1 MRKWLTEHLTAA
13 LRAAKAKGDLTLTIQ
28 PPIILESP
36 KREDHGD
43 VATTLAL
50 LLAPI
55 EGRPPREMAEQI
67 LRHLP
72 QTEDFAAA
80 IKHVEIAGPGYL
92 NFTFSPAYWHGA
104 LREVEREGE
113 AYGRSSLGLGE
124 GQRVLIEFVSANPT
138 GPLHVGHGRGAAVG
152 DCLANLLSATGH
164 TVEREYYINDVGAQ
178 IETLGRSVWARY
190 RESCGEPSAL
200 PENAYRGAYIARLA
214 GEVKAQRGTAL
225 LTLPETQAVAELG
238 VSAQGKLLEGIRED
252 LEMFRVRFDRW
263 QSEQALVSAG
273 AVERVLGGKHLK
285 AHRFEADGALWLRT
299 TALGDDKDRVLR
311 RRTGDYTYFATDIAY
326 HADKVGR
333 GFGRLIDIWGAD
345 HHGYVSRMRAA
356 LQALGY
362 PPDRFT
368 VLLVQ
373 LVTLLRRGQPVAMS
387 TRAGEFVTLREV
399 IAEVGVDA
407 ARFIFLTRRHD
418 SPLEF
423 DLEAAKERSEAN
435 PVYYVQYAYARLS
448 SVLRQAADRGV
459 AIPPASGPG
468 AADLG
473 RLTVPDELALIKRLA
488 DFPWVV
494 EQAAVSHEPHRLTY
508 YLQDLASRLHQY
520 YNRHRILVEDDP
532 ALAGARLVLARAI
545 RTVMANALG
554 LLGVTAPEN
563 M

>member
-1 MRKWLTEHLTAA
+1 MEEMRTWLTEYLTAA
-13 LRAAKAKGDLTLTIQ
+13 LRAAKTAGDLTLATQ

-55 EGRPPREMAEQI
+55 EGRPPREIAERI

-72 QTEDFAAA
+72 PAEVLDR
-80 IKHVEIAGPGYL
+80 VEIAGPGFL
-92 NFTFSPAYWHGA
+92 NFTFSPVYWHGA
-104 LREVEREGE
+104 LREVEREG
-113 AYGRSSLGLGE
+113 ANYGRSVVGA

-152 DCLANLLSATGH
+152 DVLANLLSATGY
-164 TVEREYYINDVGAQ
+164 TVEREYYINDVGTQ
-178 IETLGRSVWARY
+178 IETLGRSVLARY
-190 RESCGEPSAL
+190 RESCGEPAAL
-200 PENAYRGAYIARLA
+200 PENAYQGDYIARLA
-214 GEVKAQRGTAL
+214 GEVKHERGTAL
-225 LTLPETQAVAELG
+225 LTQPETQAVAELG
-238 VSAQGKLLEGIRED
+238 ISAQGRLLEGIRED
-252 LEMFRVRFDRW
+252 LKMFRVRFDRW
-263 QSEQALVSAG
+263 QSERALVSAG
-273 AVERVLGGKHLK
+273 AVERALERESLRVQC
-285 AHRFEADGALWLRT
+285 FEADGAFWLRT

-326 HADKVGR
+326 HADKAAR
-333 GFGRLIDIWGAD
+333 GFDRLIDIWGAD
-345 HHGYVSRMRAA
+345 HHGYIPRMRAA
-356 LQALGY
+356 IQALGY
-362 PPDRFT
+362 PPERFT
-368 VLLVQ
+368 VLLIQ

-399 IAEVGVDA
+399 VEEVGVDA

-423 DLEAAKERSEAN
+423 DLEAAKEQSEAN

-448 SVLRQAADRGV
+448 SVRRQAAERGL

-468 AADLG
+468 AADLS
-473 RLTVPDELALIKRLA
+473 RLTAPEEMALIRRLA

-494 EQAAVSHEPHRLTY
+494 EQAGVNHEPHRLTY
-508 YLQDLASRLHQY
+508 YLQDLASRVHQY
-520 YNRHRILVEDDP
+520 YNRHRILVDDDP
-532 ALAGARLVLARAI
+532 ALTGARLVLARAI